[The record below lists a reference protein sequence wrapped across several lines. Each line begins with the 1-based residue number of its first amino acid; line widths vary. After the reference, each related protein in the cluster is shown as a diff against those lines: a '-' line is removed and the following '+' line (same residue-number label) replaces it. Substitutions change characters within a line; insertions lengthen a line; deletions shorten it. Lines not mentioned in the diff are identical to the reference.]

1 MTMNEYDSP
10 GLVQHL
16 GGKATAPHR
25 EGWGTSVGRLRHP
38 IGKAII
44 PLSSLAGYS
53 GSPVTMCVM
62 NLVVFSARIY
72 ISQGNL
78 VPKGN

>member
-25 EGWGTSVGRLRHP
+25 EGWGTSVGRLRQW
-38 IGKAII
+38 
-44 PLSSLAGYS
+44 Y
-53 GSPVTMCVM
+53 
-62 NLVVFSARIY
+62 VVPEMTAARI
-72 ISQGNL
+72 SSTDMPPGASGATM
-78 VPKGN
+78 VV